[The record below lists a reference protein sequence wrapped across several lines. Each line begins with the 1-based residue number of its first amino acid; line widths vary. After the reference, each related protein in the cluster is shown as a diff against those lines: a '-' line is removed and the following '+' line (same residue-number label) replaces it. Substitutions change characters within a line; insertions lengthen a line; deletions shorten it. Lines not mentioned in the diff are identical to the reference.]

1 MLSLPHARGGVSFAE
16 YENDWVLPSSPCT
29 WGCFSRKTTGEFESG
44 VFPMHV
50 GVFLSRVKTQCIA
63 HGLPHARGGVSEYR
77 VRRKDLDVS
86 SPCTWGPVSNERN
99 AKLMLAM
106 DAVDQRYG
114 RGAVHLPSENAES
127 WKPNQERLS
136 PRYTTP

>member
-1 MLSLPHARGGVSFAE
+1 
-16 YENDWVLPSSPCT
+16 
-29 WGCFSRKTTGEFESG
+29 
-44 VFPMHV
+44 MHV
-50 GVFLSRVKTQCIA
+50 GVFLEIMLVESRNDR
-63 HGLPHARGGVSEYR
+63 LPHARGGVSEYR